1 MGSRGKIQPST
12 QLFCI
17 HKHGWNC
24 AEDSLIKRTTFNTQS
39 LKPKGTKSITYYI
52 KSTASMVETWTSNPI
67 FFILLS
73 SVFELQDLA
82 ASKECALF
90 RTWTTPVQYDRGLIA
105 SIDCSASNGEVFW
118 GFWQEQVAHA
128 CAKSWEEALRKNWQS
143 YVTLAAALLQP
154 LLSRVRSCLAP
165 KPSRL
170 HLRC

>member
-1 MGSRGKIQPST
+1 MGSHGKIQPST

-82 ASKECALF
+82 ASKKCALF

-105 SIDCSASNGEVFW
+105 WVALGMLMHFALTMLWRLAKAGFRPRLRVHSLKANGGHIASI
-118 GFWQEQVAHA
+118 
-128 CAKSWEEALRKNWQS
+128 
-143 YVTLAAALLQP
+143 
-154 LLSRVRSCLAP
+154 RS
-165 KPSRL
+165 
-170 HLRC
+170 